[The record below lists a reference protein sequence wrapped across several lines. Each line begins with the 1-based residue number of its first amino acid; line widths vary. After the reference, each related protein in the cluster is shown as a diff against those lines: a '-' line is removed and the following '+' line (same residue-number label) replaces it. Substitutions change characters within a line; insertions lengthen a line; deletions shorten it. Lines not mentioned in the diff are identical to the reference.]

1 MKHYEELT
9 GGEGRRIFYR
19 AERFKASTLMQ
30 DSTPVV
36 DIHNKSYSLFDLSM
50 SGLSFDCENDI
61 CWLDEMQTEQPFSL
75 KLGADEIFSGQGRIR
90 RIEPVQSGQKIAL
103 EISNGYLDVQEIL
116 RKHDEIS
123 LQNTL
128 AEGMKDYSALVPD
141 DYKNLVSDA
150 IFLIRSAKET
160 LEKIEADLPEDI
172 PRRQERIRELTLA
185 CEASAYERWKE
196 FYLIGNRVIQ
206 QIKDDQNTVN
216 AVKRYTE
223 KVLTPELMAGRNWH
237 RSYLKPLGYPGDFE
251 IMNFFYNLSLDG
263 NSAFEKFCH
272 QLGNSTGQF
281 ISNRMTM
288 VKQAIARLADQ
299 SAQRGESSFE
309 VASLGCGPAQ
319 EVSNYLKTQAL
330 PLPVNFTLIDQ
341 DHDALSCAYKNS
353 FPEVSRLGGQAKV
366 NCLHASFMEF
376 LAAGK
381 LFDKLGKQ
389 DLIYTV
395 GLVDYLASKRANRFV
410 KDLYANLNP
419 GGTVIVGN
427 MRHSE
432 TSLEWVLDYVTDWK
446 LEYRTEAEMLAMTD
460 GIDLAAKREV
470 LVDITKDCYLLLL
483 SKPL

>member
-36 DIHNKSYSLFDLSM
+36 DIQDKSYTLSDLSM
-50 SGLSFDCENDI
+50 SGLSFDCETDVN
-61 CWLDEMQTEQPFSL
+61 WLDEMQIEQPFSL

-90 RIEPVQSGQKIAL
+90 RIEPAESGQKVAI
-103 EISNGYLDVQEIL
+103 EITNGYLDVQDIL

-128 AEGMKDYSALVPD
+128 AQGMKDYSALVPEA
-141 DYKNLVSDA
+141 YKKLISDA
-150 IFLIRSAKET
+150 VFLIRSAKET
-160 LEKIEADLPEDI
+160 LEKIETELPEDL
-172 PRRQERIRELTLA
+172 PRRQERIQELTLA

-196 FYLIGNRVIQ
+196 FFVAGNRVIQ
-206 QIKDDQNTVN
+206 EIKDDQDIVD

-223 KVLTPELMAGRNWH
+223 KILTPELMSGRNWN
-237 RSYLKPLGYPGDFE
+237 RSYMKPLGYPGDFE

-263 NSAFEKFCH
+263 KSAFEKFCH

-281 ISNRMTM
+281 ISDRMTM
-288 VKQAIARLADQ
+288 VKQSIARLAEQ
-299 SAQRGESSFE
+299 AAQRGQNSFE

-319 EVSNYLKTQAL
+319 EVSNYLKTQSL
-330 PLPVNFTLIDQ
+330 PLVMNFTLIDQ

-366 NCLHASFMEF
+366 NCLHASFMQF

-395 GLVDYLASKRANRFV
+395 GLVDYLATKRANRFV

-432 TSLEWVLDYVTDWK
+432 SSLEWVLDYVTDWK
-446 LEYRTEAEMLAMTD
+446 LEYRTETEMLAMTD
-460 GIDLAAKREV
+460 GIDPAAQREIQI
-470 LVDITKDCYLLLL
+470 DSTGDCYLLLVT
-483 SKPL
+483 KPL